1 MTNALSPAT
10 GAMIIKY
17 DPTQP
22 PALSVREFGYQ
33 VVERHAPV
41 TGQTTA
47 GFLFQ
52 PDLAGLRLGVRL
64 VGPDRG

>member
-1 MTNALSPAT
+1 VVKPVGPFCIGLEA
-10 GAMIIKY
+10 
-17 DPTQP
+17 
-22 PALSVREFGYQ
+22 EFGYQ

-41 TGQTTA
+41 TGQTAA